1 MVGLFDPINIGTLTL
16 KNRLVMTAMDLGYS
30 NDGLVNDRF
39 IDFYTERADG
49 GTGLI
54 VVGGCYP
61 ERNGK
66 VWKSILGLDD
76 DRCIPSL
83 TRFTEAMHRHGA
95 KTAAQILHGGRYA
108 SSLFSKMQPVSASSI
123 PSRLARD
130 TSRALSASE
139 IKQVIHGYATATKR
153 VKEAGFDAVEIHG
166 GMGYLINQFL
176 SPISN
181 KRSDEYGGGLD
192 NRMRF
197 AVETIEAIRESVG
210 DDFPI
215 IFRLSGDE
223 LMEGGLKVR
232 DNVEIAQRLAKVG
245 VDAFHV
251 SPGWHESKVPIM
263 IMVIPRTA
271 YAVLAAAIRENVD
284 IPVISGI
291 RINDLALADELLRD
305 GQTDLVAIGR
315 PLIADPELPRKYKEG
330 RLEDIRTCIACNQGC
345 FDELLNMRP
354 VTCLYNPRAGR
365 EREYNVTPAAKKK
378 KVMVVG
384 GGPGGMEAASV
395 AAQRGHD
402 VTLYEKTGI
411 LGGQLCY
418 AYKPPGRE
426 EFANVITY
434 LKRQVKK
441 EGVKVVLGVEATPE
455 TVKTEQPDTLI
466 VSTGSTPSVPPIPGI
481 NSDSVALAMDV
492 LDGKAPV
499 GREVVIIG
507 GGTVGTETALY
518 VAKLGSMRP
527 DVAMFLLKND
537 IIDLP
542 TALKKVSRG
551 HRNVTILEM
560 KRRVG
565 GGFGISTRWV
575 MEREIED
582 AGIKSIT
589 KIMVKEIR
597 QGPEGCVVVYEKDGK
612 ETCMPADT
620 VIIATG
626 YIPNDT
632 LSKHLNGLVPEVY
645 TIGDCVEVRTAL
657 EAIHEGFK
665 IGLTV

>member
-1 MVGLFDPINIGTLTL
+1 MVGLFDPINIGTLAL

-61 ERNGK
+61 EQNGK
-66 VWKSILGLDD
+66 AWKSILGLDD
-76 DRCIPSL
+76 DRYIPSL
-83 TRFTEAMHRHGA
+83 ARFTEAMHRHGA

-139 IKQVIHGYATATKR
+139 IKQVIQGYATATRR
-153 VKEAGFDAVEIHG
+153 VKEAGFDTVEIHG

-181 KRSDEYGGGLD
+181 QRSDEYGGGLD

-197 AVETIEAIRESVG
+197 AVETIEAIRKTVG

-232 DNVEIAQRLAKVG
+232 DNIEIAKRLAKVG

-271 YAVLAAAIRENVD
+271 YAVLAASIRENVD

-291 RINDLALADELLRD
+291 RINDLAQAEELLRD
-305 GQTDLVAIGR
+305 GQTDLVSIGR
-315 PLIADPELPRKYKEG
+315 PLIADPELPKKYKEG
-330 RLEDIRTCIACNQGC
+330 RLEDIRTCIACKQGC
-345 FDELLNMRP
+345 FDELLNMRS

-365 EREYNVTPAAKKK
+365 EREYNVTPTAKKK

-402 VTLYEKTGI
+402 VTLYEKTGM
-411 LGGQLCY
+411 LGGQLYY

-434 LKRQVKK
+434 LERQVKK
-441 EGVKVVLGVEATPE
+441 EGVKVVLGVEVTPE

-466 VSTGSTPSVPPIPGI
+466 VSTGSTPSIPPIPGI
-481 NSDSVALAMDV
+481 NSDNVALAMDV
-492 LDGKAPV
+492 LDGKSPV

-518 VAKLGSMRP
+518 IANLGSMRP
-527 DVAMFLLKND
+527 DVAMFLLKNEV
-537 IIDLP
+537 IDLP
-542 TALKKVSRG
+542 TALEKVSRG
-551 HRNVTILEM
+551 HRNITILEM

-575 MEREIED
+575 MEREIEG

-597 QGPEGCVVVYEKDGK
+597 QGPEGGVVYEKDGK
-612 ETCMPADT
+612 ETCIPADT

-645 TIGDCVEVRTAL
+645 TIGDCVKVRTAL
-657 EAIHEGFK
+657 EAVHEGFK
-665 IGLTV
+665 LGLTV